1 MNFLKLIFFSLII
14 TLACSYNVQDKQKSL
29 NADAQKFDAFFQSIE
44 NFSGN
49 VLVAIDGKST
59 YIEFITNRKDFG

>member
-1 MNFLKLIFFSLII
+1 MIDS
-14 TLACSYNVQDKQKSL
+14 QKSL

-59 YIEFITNRKDFG
+59 YIEFITNKKDFG